1 MVLPNSTVARARRT
15 GIVQRSSN
23 STPENN
29 EALPRRSSI
38 AVLPTA
44 FATAENNTTKGRRV
58 SIVELMI
65 AAKKEAAA
73 QQEGSDDNAK
83 KSIFDIFPDEQEED
97 DDKSGKPKKKTAK
110 PTKKASKSN
119 NKKGAAPKTKM
130 SAAPKGAPGGA
141 GKCSNMLLLGSLG
154 TIKNLSIFKDLSL
167 DDWLDQMNRTFMFL
181 LLCFMGTIVA
191 VGQYT
196 GKNISCDGFTK
207 FTEDFSQDYCWTQG
221 LYTIKE
227 AYDLPESQI
236 PYPGII
242 PENVPS
248 CRPHTLKNGG
258 KIVCPPES
266 EVKPLTRAR
275 HLWYQWIPFYFWV
288 VAPVFYLPYMFV
300 KRMGLD
306 RMKPLLKIMSDYY
319 HCTTETPSE
328 EIIIK
333 CADWVY
339 NSIVDRL
346 SEGSSWTS
354 WRNRHGLGLAVLA
367 SKFMYLGGSVLVMV
381 LTSVM
386 FQVGDFQTYGYDW
399 ITQFPE
405 PDNYSTSV
413 KHKLFPKMVAC
424 EIKRWGTTG
433 LEEENGMC
441 VLTPNVIYQYVFL
454 IMWFALTITI
464 FTNFGNIF
472 FYVFKLTATRY
483 TYSKLVATGHFS
495 HKHPGWK
502 FMYYRIG
509 TSGRV
514 LLNIVAQNTN
524 PIIFGAIMEKL
535 CPSVIKHLRIGHVPG
550 EYLTDPA

>member
-1 MVLPNSTVARARRT
+1 MMRMLMGAGGGARGGRA
-15 GIVQRSSN
+15 GSGVKAPKPVQRRSCNSN
-23 STPENN
+23 GK
-29 EALPRRSSI
+29 RQQ
-38 AVLPTA
+38 
-44 FATAENNTTKGRRV
+44 
-58 SIVELMI
+58 
-65 AAKKEAAA
+65 KKE
-73 QQEGSDDNAK
+73 DLK
-83 KSIFDIFPDEQEED
+83 KTLLDED
-97 DDKSGKPKKKTAK
+97 DDDV
-110 PTKKASKSN
+110 
-119 NKKGAAPKTKM
+119 M
-130 SAAPKGAPGGA
+130 DMDMED